1 MATATASRPRTQP
14 RKPAFRIYIVRQRA
28 IREVHLRPW
37 LAVTVAVLGG
47 LFFVSYFAATGYLVF
62 RDDLLAASF
71 ARQAR
76 QRVAYEDRIAS
87 LRADID
93 RLSGRQ
99 LLNQEEFEERLEDVA
114 SRQALLDQR
123 QKSLADLGRAA
134 RSAGLVVPDNAAF
147 EDGASEDVDD
157 LTTGSIDAPADRD
170 PGLALAVVE
179 TSLDDLAEN
188 QVAFLEEVA
197 SDAAERS
204 GRIATVLEEV
214 GRNVPKAKGNEDA
227 MGGPFIPMPSDADPE
242 TFRDGV
248 ELATAQIEHFE
259 TLKETAS
266 GLPLMTPMSRASIT
280 SRFGM
285 RTDPFRRRP
294 AMHSGIDFRAP
305 SGEPA
310 KATAPGKVISAGYN
324 RGYGYM
330 VEIDHGGGLTTRFAH
345 LSKIVTKKGQ
355 SVAKGDIIGRTGSTG
370 RSTGPH
376 LHYEIRV
383 NGRATDPMIFI
394 RAGEQL
400 SPLL

>member
-1 MATATASRPRTQP
+1 MT
-14 RKPAFRIYIVRQRA
+14 
-28 IREVHLRPW
+28 
-37 LAVTVAVLGG
+37 
-47 LFFVSYFAATGYLVF
+47 YFAATGYLVF

-99 LLNQEEFEERLEDVA
+99 LLNQEEFEERLDDVA
-114 SRQALLDQR
+114 SRQAMLDER

-134 RSAGLVVPDNAAF
+134 KSAGLVVPAQRHIRGWR
-147 EDGASEDVDD
+147 DGGRRTHDRKHRRSRGPRRRR
-157 LTTGSIDAPADRD
+157 LTLD
-170 PGLALAVVE
+170 VVE

-188 QVAFLEEVA
+188 QVSFIEAIA

-204 GRIATVLEEV
+204 ERIAAVLEEV
-214 GRNVPKAKGNEDA
+214 GRDVPKEAGNEDA
-227 MGGPFIPMPSDADPE
+227 MGGPFVPMPSDVDPD

-248 ELATAQIEHFE
+248 ELAMAQVERFE

-266 GLPLMTPMSRASIT
+266 GLPLMTPMSRGNIT
-280 SRFGM
+280 SRFGV

-294 AMHSGIDFRAP
+294 AMHTGIDFRAP
-305 SGEPA
+305 SGEAA

-345 LSKIVTKKGQ
+345 LSKIVAKKGQ

-383 NGRATDPMIFI
+383 NGRAIDPMTFI
-394 RAGEQL
+394 RAGEEL

>member
-1 MATATASRPRTQP
+1 MATATASRPRTQA
-14 RKPAFRIYIVRQRA
+14 RKPAFRIYIVRQRT
-28 IREVHLRPW
+28 IRELHVRPW
-37 LAVTVAVLGG
+37 LAVAAAALGG
-47 LFFVSYFAATGYLVF
+47 LFFVTYFAATGYLVF

-114 SRQALLDQR
+114 TRQAMLDER

-134 RSAGLVVPDNAAF
+134 KSAGLVVPDNDTS
-147 EDGASEDVDD
+147 EDGETADD
-157 LTTGSIDAPADRD
+157 ELTTGGIDAPVDRE
-170 PGLALAVVE
+170 PGLTLDVVE

-188 QVAFLEEVA
+188 QVSFLEKIA

-204 GRIATVLEEV
+204 ERIAAVLEEV
-214 GRNVPKAKGNEDA
+214 GRDVPKETGNEDA
-227 MGGPFIPMPSDADPE
+227 MGGPFEPVPGDADPD

-248 ELATAQIEHFE
+248 ELAVAQIERFE
-259 TLKETAS
+259 TLKDTAS
-266 GLPLMTPMSRASIT
+266 GLPLMTPMSRGNIT
-280 SRFGM
+280 SRFGV
-285 RTDPFRRRP
+285 RSDPFRRRP
-294 AMHSGIDFRAP
+294 AMHTGIDFRAP
-305 SGEPA
+305 SGEAA
-310 KATAPGKVISAGYN
+310 KATAPGKVVSAGYN

-345 LSKIVTKKGQ
+345 LSKIVAKKGQ

-383 NGRATDPMIFI
+383 NGRAIDPMTFI
-394 RAGEQL
+394 RAGEEL
-400 SPLL
+400 SPVL

>member
-1 MATATASRPRTQP
+1 MMATAAASRPRTQP
-14 RKPAFRIYIVRQRA
+14 KKPSFRIYIVRQRA

-37 LAVTVAVLGG
+37 LAATVAVLGG
-47 LFFVSYFAATGYLVF
+47 LFFVTYFAATGYLVF

-76 QRVAYEDRIAS
+76 QRIAYEDRIAA

-114 SRQALLDQR
+114 SRQAMLDER

-134 RSAGLVVPDNAAF
+134 KSAGLIMPASDT
-147 EDGASEDVDD
+147 SEDRETADD
-157 LTTGSIDAPADRD
+157 ELTTGSIDAPAARE
-170 PGLALAVVE
+170 PGLTLDVVE
-179 TSLDDLAEN
+179 TSLDDLAAN
-188 QVAFLEEVA
+188 QVSFLEEIA

-204 GRIATVLEEV
+204 GRIETVLEEV
-214 GRNVPKAKGNEDA
+214 GRDVPKDNGNEDA
-227 MGGPFIPMPSDADPE
+227 MGGPFIAMPSDVDPE
-242 TFRDGV
+242 TFRDAV
-248 ELATAQIEHFE
+248 EVVTAQVERFE
-259 TLKETAS
+259 TLKQTAS

-280 SRFGM
+280 SRFGV

-294 AMHSGIDFRAP
+294 AMHTGIDFRAP

-330 VEIDHGGGLTTRFAH
+330 VEIDHGRGLTTRFAH
-345 LSKIVTKKGQ
+345 LSKIVAKKGQ
-355 SVAKGDIIGRTGSTG
+355 IVAKGDIIGRTGSTG

-383 NGRATDPMIFI
+383 NGRPIDPMTFI
-394 RAGEQL
+394 RAGEHL